1 MHQKKEVMILLM
13 KKNILNLIFS
23 PTKIQY
29 YRQTMQLIFLYNVS
43 VEKYSKF
50 HLLTPKTGQQKRQT
64 QQPMYLLQLPLT
76 PKPGSIVP

>member
-50 HLLTPKTGQQKRQT
+50 HLLTHKTGQQKT
-64 QQPMYLLQLPLT
+64 ANSAT
-76 PKPGSIVP
+76 NVPIAAPVDA